1 MTVAKSAKTCSR
13 ENPLGPTS
21 HPPSLSL
28 LSNFFAVIPAISLR
42 FSNNGYTMADSDD
55 YYELLGLTAEDTNP
69 TSLARAWRLYALK
82 NHPDKVGVAGAE
94 RFILGKQAHAVLSDV
109 SARAAYDAVRS
120 ARRAKA
126 RQNELFEGKRR
137 QMKDD
142 LEAREKG
149 FKRARTED
157 DNEER
162 LERELR
168 RLAEDGKRRRKEREE
183 ALKEDVNTETA
194 GRQGDELPTV
204 QEDVSEINRTIK
216 VRYRPTESFGQD
228 QVLPRLSSFG
238 KIETLQIL
246 NASTSKNKKKRAC
259 MVVYESIVG
268 AFSAVEDFKE
278 QQWPGFE
285 SVTWAL
291 NKEPDIISSYA
302 SGFSEAGSTPSTPA
316 RSRSTTSGIDFLNMN
331 SKPSTPAAAANGE
344 GLKKMPSFSS
354 FASTPRGSPFG
365 KSLGVNSP
373 SLEEMTMIR
382 LKNAEKKRLADEIQR
397 QDDEA
402 AAAAAAKDIRTQL

>member
-1 MTVAKSAKTCSR
+1 
-13 ENPLGPTS
+13 
-21 HPPSLSL
+21 
-28 LSNFFAVIPAISLR
+28 
-42 FSNNGYTMADSDD
+42 
-55 YYELLGLTAEDTNP
+55 
-69 TSLARAWRLYALK
+69 
-82 NHPDKVGVAGAE
+82 
-94 RFILGKQAHAVLSDV
+94 
-109 SARAAYDAVRS
+109 
-120 ARRAKA
+120 
-126 RQNELFEGKRR
+126 
-137 QMKDD
+137 MKDD
-142 LEAREKG
+142 LEARERG

-183 ALKEDVNTETA
+183 ALKEDTFKAETA
-194 GRQGDELPTV
+194 GPRGDESPHV

-228 QVLPRLSSFG
+228 QVLQRLSSFG
-238 KIETLQIL
+238 NIETSQIL
-246 NASTSKNKKKRAC
+246 NASTSKNKKKRVC

-278 QQWPGFE
+278 QQWAGFE

-302 SGFSEAGSTPSTPA
+302 SGVSEVGSTPSTPA
-316 RSRSTTSGIDFLNMN
+316 RSGPRTSGADFLNMS

-354 FASTPRGSPFG
+354 FACTPKGSPFG
-365 KSLGVNSP
+365 RSLGVNSP

-402 AAAAAAKDIRTQL
+402 AAKNSSSQL

>member
-1 MTVAKSAKTCSR
+1 M
-13 ENPLGPTS
+13 
-21 HPPSLSL
+21 
-28 LSNFFAVIPAISLR
+28 
-42 FSNNGYTMADSDD
+42 
-55 YYELLGLTAEDTNP
+55 
-69 TSLARAWRLYALK
+69 
-82 NHPDKVGVAGAE
+82 
-94 RFILGKQAHAVLSDV
+94 LSDA

-120 ARRAKA
+120 ARLAKA

-142 LEAREKG
+142 LETRERG
-149 FKRARTED
+149 VKRGRED
-157 DNEER
+157 DNQER

-183 ALKEDVNTETA
+183 ALKVDIATTETA
-194 GRQGDELPTV
+194 GLQGGEPPL
-204 QEDVSEINRTIK
+204 QEDVSEVNRTIK
-216 VRYRPTESFGQD
+216 VRYRPAESFGHD
-228 QVLPRLSSFG
+228 QVLQRLSAFG
-238 KIETLQIL
+238 NIETSQIL
-246 NASTSKNKKKRAC
+246 TSTSKNKKKRVC
-259 MVVYESIVG
+259 MVVYDSIVG

-302 SGFSEAGSTPSTPA
+302 SGVSEAGSTPSIPA
-316 RSRSTTSGIDFLNMN
+316 RNGPRISGADFLNMS
-331 SKPSTPAAAANGE
+331 SKPSTPAAAAHAD

-354 FASTPRGSPFG
+354 FASTPKGSPFG
-365 KSLGVNSP
+365 KGLGVNSP

-402 AAAAAAKDIRTQL
+402 AAAAAKHTSS